1 MEYTGPIR
9 PRDPISLI
17 TDTMDN
23 KETFKGRT
31 TTDILLYNE
40 EYFKYIFK
48 KTEKIVAAVFYTT
61 RSISDISTSDTV
73 VVLLEDKARALLET
87 CEKTLR
93 APESARKLR
102 LEELRIALI
111 GMESALVVGN
121 GARIIPFELLEVFR
135 HELSSV
141 HRSLKDYAKEPSAHP
156 LESTYESDDR
166 DRARRIPRVSQ
177 SRPAS
182 LTGVSSD
189 TTRSVTPSRRD
200 RILAIIK
207 DKGQAS
213 IKDVSSVIAECSEK
227 TIQRELMSLISEG
240 LIVKQ
245 GERRWSK
252 YSMAV

>member
-1 MEYTGPIR
+1 
-9 PRDPISLI
+9 
-17 TDTMDN
+17 MDN
-23 KETFKGRT
+23 KETFKGRA

-48 KTEKIVAAVFYTT
+48 KTEKIAAAVFYTT
-61 RSISDISTSDTV
+61 RSINDISTSDRV
-73 VVLLEDKARALLET
+73 VTLLEDKARALLET

-93 APESARKLR
+93 APESARRLR

-121 GARIIPFELLEVFR
+121 GARIIPFDLLEVFR
-135 HELSSV
+135 HELNTV
-141 HRSLKDYAKEPSAHP
+141 HRSLKEYTKEPTGHP
-156 LESTYESDDR
+156 LESTFETEDR
-166 DRARRIPRVSQ
+166 ERVRRTPRVLQ
-177 SRPAS
+177 SRPVS
-182 LTGVSSD
+182 LSGTQGSGGTVSAL
-189 TTRSVTPSRRD
+189 TRRA

-213 IKDVSSVIAECSEK
+213 IKDVSSIIAECSEK

-240 LIVKQ
+240 LIIKQ

-252 YSMAV
+252 YLLSV